1 MSTGL
6 LRRCGRLLA
15 LIFAAFGLLSLV
27 PRVASAQATETIRGR
42 VFNEQEVDGER
53 VRDPV
58 PGVGIAVTGA
68 DGQAVGEATT
78 DDEGRYEIP
87 LPGPGDFIVKLD
99 ESTLPDGVTVREET
113 PVERPVNVRPGEA
126 QTANYFLGEDLRQ
139 QETRLSILPQTI
151 ANGVKFGLIIAI
163 CAVGLSLIYGTTG
176 LSNFAHGELVA
187 LGAIVTWYL
196 NQEGPQV
203 QVLLAALFGIAAAAL
218 AGGASERFL
227 FGPLRRKGVGLT
239 SMMIVTIGLGIA
251 VRYIYQFRFGGRSR
265 AYREYV
271 VQEAQDYG
279 PISLTARSTI
289 TMVICVATMVGVALW
304 LLRTR
309 TGKAIRAV
317 SDNPDLAS
325 STGINTDRIIL
336 IVWVA
341 GGALA
346 GLGGVLLGLDQQ
358 VRWDMGFSLLLLMF
372 AAITLGGLGNPF
384 GALVGGVVIGVFVEL
399 WTWVLPGVIELKN
412 IGALAALILILLIRP
427 QGILG
432 RKERVG

>member
-1 MSTGL
+1 
-6 LRRCGRLLA
+6 
-15 LIFAAFGLLSLV
+15 
-27 PRVASAQATETIRGR
+27 
-42 VFNEQEVDGER
+42 
-53 VRDPV
+53 
-58 PGVGIAVTGA
+58 
-68 DGQAVGEATT
+68 
-78 DDEGRYEIP
+78 
-87 LPGPGDFIVKLD
+87 
-99 ESTLPDGVTVREET
+99 
-113 PVERPVNVRPGEA
+113 
-126 QTANYFLGEDLRQ
+126 
-139 QETRLSILPQTI
+139 
-151 ANGVKFGLIIAI
+151 
-163 CAVGLSLIYGTTG
+163 
-176 LSNFAHGELVA
+176 
-187 LGAIVTWYL
+187 
-196 NQEGPQV
+196 
-203 QVLLAALFGIAAAAL
+203 
-218 AGGASERFL
+218 
-227 FGPLRRKGVGLT
+227 
-239 SMMIVTIGLGIA
+239 MMIVTIGLGIA

-384 GALVGGVVIGVFVEL
+384 GALVGGVVIGLFVEL
-399 WTWVLPGVIELKN
+399 WTWILPGVIELKN